1 MLMPFQMPRSFL
13 EAAPLIAQPLAVV
26 GAPTDTATSFRPGTR
41 FGPGSIRDASLMLC
55 DGVNNSFPVDLTPLL
70 GDAGD
75 WALSVGNTLECLK
88 EIETSY
94 SNLCKDHYVAV
105 LGGDHSITTGI
116 LRSVEQKHGQVAV
129 VHFDAHCDTWESH
142 FGEPYGHGT
151 WLRDVIEER
160 LVDPK
165 HVCSIG
171 VRSSSDLA
179 TRVYLQNK
187 GGTTISSKTA
197 SRLEP
202 SVMASIIRQ
211 TVGPNL
217 PVYLSLDIDC
227 LDPAYAPG
235 TGTPEIGGLSS
246 VWLLETLEL
255 LGDLRWCGMDVVEVS
270 PPYDH
275 SQITSLA
282 AATFVWQHLS
292 CVAQRFNSKA

>member
-1 MLMPFQMPRSFL
+1 MFPFQLPRNFL
-13 EAAPLIAQPLAVV
+13 GARPLDTQPMAVV
-26 GAPTDTATSFRPGTR
+26 GAATDTATSFRPGTR
-41 FGPGSIRDASLMLC
+41 FGPGAIRDASLMLC
-55 DGVNNSFPVDLTPLL
+55 DGVHPSFPIDLTPLL

-75 WALSVGNTLECLK
+75 WCSPVGNTIECLRT
-88 EIETSY
+88 IEQNYQQLNT
-94 SNLCKDHYVAV
+94 NHYVAV

-116 LRSVEQKHGQVAV
+116 LRAIEHKHGPVAV
-129 VHFDAHCDTWESH
+129 VHFDAHCDTWETH

-151 WLRDVIEER
+151 WLRDVIEEG
-160 LVDPK
+160 LVEAK

-171 VRSSSDLA
+171 VRSPSDNH
-179 TRVYLQNK
+179 TRAYLQNK
-187 GGTTISSKTA
+187 GGNTVSSKTA
-197 SRLEP
+197 NKLEP
-202 SVMASIIRQ
+202 SVMASVIRQ
-211 TVGPNL
+211 TVGTSL

-227 LDPAYAPG
+227 LDPAFAPG

-246 VWLLETLEL
+246 VWLMETLEL

-292 CVAQRFNSKA
+292 CVAQRFISKA

>member
-13 EAAPLIAQPLAVV
+13 GVAPLIAQPLAVV

-171 VRSSSDLA
+171 VRSPSDLA

-292 CVAQRFNSKA
+292 CVAQRFIKRT